1 MGASFNGP
9 PETFCGSRRL
19 VVWPPS
25 QQHVVDRQHVQ
36 RLMRQM
42 ALVTMYPQ
50 PRLSRENKEHKI
62 YPYLLRNVE
71 ITRPNQVWATD
82 ITYVRLAHGF
92 MYLVALLDWYS
103 RYVISWRL
111 SNSLE
116 VSFCVEALEEA
127 LA

>member
-1 MGASFNGP
+1 
-9 PETFCGSRRL
+9 
-19 VVWPPS
+19 VVWPAS
-25 QQHVVDRQHVQ
+25 QQHVQ